1 MFKCLLPAFAL
12 ILLASSPVCG
22 QEFLD
27 AIDDRLTLASE
38 DQAFRVDLAGLLD
51 LELYAPDQ
59 PAMGLLNTDD
69 DLFFNPRLT
78 LLFDVQ
84 VTDHLRGHLQ
94 MRTDRG
100 FDPGFAPDGQT
111 RLDEYFIE
119 WKPLEKSWIN
129 FRLGKFAT
137 AFGAWTQRRLS
148 WENPFITAPMAYNDM
163 LPVTDETR
171 VPLGGIAGRR
181 FKEDNRDTWLP
192 ILWGPSYATGAS
204 VFGQVGLVDYVF
216 EVKNA
221 ALSSAPRNW
230 DALQSGWEGTTY
242 TGRLGLRP
250 APEWNLGVSYSHG
263 PYLTDASTIPS
274 TVIIGGAPFL
284 DEGRCDY
291 NQTTLGVDASWSHG
305 PWQIWAEAMTSR
317 FETPNAG
324 GIGLVSSSVANRA
337 AAVRVWSGFVEVKR
351 KLGSQ
356 WWVVARWNQ
365 SWFDDLPGTDTGWDN
380 DDWRADFS
388 IGHRFSRHLQ
398 AKLQYS
404 LAAREDAGREGHH
417 LVAAQITLKF

>member
-84 VTDHLRGHLQ
+84 ATDHLRGHLQ

-284 DEGRCDY
+284 DEGRRDY

-324 GIGLVSSSVANRA
+324 GIGLVGSSVANRA

-356 WWVVARWNQ
+356 WWVAARWNQ

-380 DDWRADFS
+380 DGWRADFS

>member
-84 VTDHLRGHLQ
+84 ATDHLRGHLQ

-192 ILWGPSYATGAS
+192 IIWGPSYATGAS

-284 DEGRCDY
+284 DEGRRDY

-324 GIGLVSSSVANRA
+324 GIGLVGSSVANRA

-356 WWVVARWNQ
+356 WWVAARWNQ

-380 DDWRADFS
+380 DGWRADFS